1 MASFTTLTTILIA
14 AYVLGSVTYQLW
26 GRKKMRPQDI
36 LPFSVTGALLGEA
49 IWGSYLPSGPVVLGA
64 HIVVIL
70 FAVPLMVSFDVLRQN
85 GGWYRLMQMAKN
97 PKALISKIS
106 STASPA
112 TAAGAK

>member
-1 MASFTTLTTILIA
+1 MVSFTTLTTILIT

-36 LPFSVTGALLGEA
+36 LPFSVAGALLGEA
-49 IWGSYLPSGPVVLGA
+49 VWGSYLPSGPMVLGA

-70 FAVPLMVSFDVLRQN
+70 FAVPLMVSFDVLRQD
-85 GGWYRLMQMAKN
+85 GGWNRLAQMAKN
-97 PKALISKIS
+97 PKALFSKPS